1 MDTDI
6 ADCYEEIPHEEV
18 MQAVEERVCDRPAF
32 KPLRAMLWAGV
43 TEDGLVRRWLNS
55 ARQQADGSS

>member
-1 MDTDI
+1 
-6 ADCYEEIPHEEV
+6 